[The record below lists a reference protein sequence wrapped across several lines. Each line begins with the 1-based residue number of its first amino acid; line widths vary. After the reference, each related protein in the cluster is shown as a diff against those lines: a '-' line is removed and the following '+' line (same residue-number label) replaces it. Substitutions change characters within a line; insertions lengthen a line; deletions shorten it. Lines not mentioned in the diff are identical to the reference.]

1 MPHSSTR
8 PPRHRH
14 QPPSRTERGARTAP
28 PADPLPVRSVEFI
41 GGMAEAGGWRPEPS
55 LPEVA
60 FVGRSNV
67 GKSAL
72 INRLVRRA
80 SIARVSRTPGRTRA
94 INFFRINDEFVL
106 ADLPGYGYA
115 RVSKDLHAGWQPLVE
130 SYVKHSP
137 QLRGIV
143 VLLDVR
149 REPTADDHAML
160 DFLAASELP
169 TLVAVT
175 KLDKLSPAAS
185 VARVARA
192 TADLGLDEDQVIA
205 TSAKTG
211 QGRDE
216 LAAAVV
222 DLVNAARQRPLAIS
236 PV

>member
-1 MPHSSTR
+1 
-8 PPRHRH
+8 
-14 QPPSRTERGARTAP
+14 
-28 PADPLPVRSVEFI
+28 
-41 GGMAEAGGWRPEPS
+41 MAEPGGWRPEPS

-94 INFFRINDEFVL
+94 INFFRINDDFVL

-115 RVSKDLHAGWQPLVE
+115 RVSKELHAGWQPLVE

-160 DFLAASELP
+160 DFLAAAELP

-175 KLDKLSPAAS
+175 KLDKLSPATG

-211 QGRDE
+211 LGRDE
-216 LAAAVV
+216 LGAAVV
-222 DLVNAARQRPLAIS
+222 DLVNAAKQRPLAIS